1 MQLSLVNATRKPML
15 DLGTIINVAATD
27 RGTEMA
33 RTEVAFMRVCRSRSA
48 VALTA
53 LAALVVLG
61 YGSSS
66 PAVSPKAASTPSPSL
81 TGTPTLA
88 NVASAGSLQ
97 LLMDKYLGPPF
108 IAQTGDE
115 YQNQSA
121 GSVGLGQ
128 EIAAGEITPNVF
140 VPIGSAAMSLVEPTF
155 TTWAVQFAASPLVV
169 AYYPQGP
176 YASQLKQIAEGKLP
190 ISQLF
195 TLLATPG
202 FKLGRTDPTVD
213 PQGQGF
219 VEMVDLAQQFLG
231 ISSTTAS
238 AVLGGTDPSS
248 EIFSETALEPTLQ
261 AGELDAASA
270 YLPQAVQLGLPYVT
284 LPNQINFG
292 DPADASTYQSASLTL
307 STGKVVQGS
316 LLDLEASVLST
327 ASNPAPPA
335 ATAFVEYLL
344 SPATRNLLKKEGY
357 TLLTPT
363 LLGNAAAAPQGIRD
377 LTTTS

>member
-1 MQLSLVNATRKPML
+1 M
-15 DLGTIINVAATD
+15 
-27 RGTEMA
+27 MA
-33 RTEVAFMRVCRSRSA
+33 ETEVKRMRVHPSRLG

-53 LAALVVLG
+53 LVALVVVG
-61 YGSSS
+61 CGSSS
-66 PAVSPKAASTPSPSL
+66 SAVSPKASSTPSPSP

-97 LLMDKYLGPPF
+97 LLMDKYMGPPF

-115 YQNQSA
+115 YQSQSA

-140 VPIGSAAMSLVEPTF
+140 VPIGSAAMSLVEPAF

-176 YASQLKQIAEGKLP
+176 YASELKKTSEGKLP
-190 ISQLF
+190 ITDLF
-195 TLLATPG
+195 TLMATPG
-202 FKLGRTDPTVD
+202 FKLGRTDPAVD

-219 VEMVDLAQQFLG
+219 VEMVDLAETYLG
-231 ISSTTAS
+231 ISSTTAN
-238 AVLGGTDPSS
+238 AVLGGSNGSS
-248 EIFSETALEPTLQ
+248 QIFSETALEPTLQ

-270 YLPQAVQLGLPYVT
+270 YLPQAVQLGLPYVA

-292 DPADASTYQSASLTL
+292 DPSDASIYEAASLTL
-307 STGKVVQGS
+307 STGTVVHGS

-327 ASNPAPPA
+327 TSNPAPPA
-335 ATAFVEYLL
+335 ATAFVEFLL
-344 SPATRNLLKKEGY
+344 GSTARSVLKKEGY
-357 TLLTPT
+357 TLVPPT
-363 LLGNAAAAPQGIRD
+363 LLGQASAAPQGIRD
-377 LTTTS
+377 LTTSS